1 MVLAIRESQLLKK
14 IVILSLSEALSKY
27 GVYPSLSLYLL
38 LEVSSSAM

>member
-1 MVLAIRESQLLKK
+1 MVITIRKSQLMEK